1 MGLDHQEIGD
11 IVEICEGDIRACIN
25 HMQFNSRIVDT
36 IERRISKDTHLI
48 DRQLSWFAMT
58 DQLFKRDPQLSKEE
72 NLACLFDGFMNGE
85 GRALASNSGTF
96 DRVLKGIFDKYL
108 DTVHIQD
115 DSLIKPCE
123 LSDWISYQSRFTRS
137 NETNEYSPLVLLKAS
152 SLFSDIRVQP
162 GNQTLI
168 PNAKNLDFEHS
179 QLLKS
184 NKNII
189 RLIENRLLVQMRVAL
204 GMNAENAASLVL
216 PCLAKILSPHM
227 SAKVKS
233 DLNVT
238 EKKCLER
245 IAGLVKELDLSLE
258 YLKDLETGLSSLKLN
273 PDLDLLTIYDNYLTT
288 IPAASVVKQTQLRR
302 QSLFPLITAELDR
315 IDVSKNLSNVH

>member
-1 MGLDHQEIGD
+1 
-11 IVEICEGDIRACIN
+11 
-25 HMQFNSRIVDT
+25 
-36 IERRISKDTHLI
+36 
-48 DRQLSWFAMT
+48 
-58 DQLFKRDPQLSKEE
+58 
-72 NLACLFDGFMNGE
+72 MN
-85 GRALASNSGTF
+85 T
-96 DRVLKGIFDKYL
+96 
-108 DTVHIQD
+108 
-115 DSLIKPCE
+115 
-123 LSDWISYQSRFTRS
+123 
-137 NETNEYSPLVLLKAS
+137 PLVLLKAS

-245 IAGLVKELDLSLE
+245 IAGLVKEL
-258 YLKDLETGLSSLKLN
+258 
-273 PDLDLLTIYDNYLTT
+273 
-288 IPAASVVKQTQLRR
+288 
-302 QSLFPLITAELDR
+302 
-315 IDVSKNLSNVH
+315 